1 MKALARKL
9 YLLDNKNEQEIA
21 KKTGQSIDTIFAWA
35 HQDGWD
41 HTRSLANAAPA
52 KMADNIGRQIL
63 AFQQNIADRQEQAGI
78 PTPDE
83 INLQA
88 KLLNGYN
95 KTKHLSQAQIAHVL
109 LEFMHFVADEEQGLY
124 DRIMDLY
131 LQYTDHKSANK
142 TKEKAPDKA
151 TDATAVAPATQP
163 PQPPAP
169 QPEPQQFAA
178 PEPPDDPF
186 IIDKKEYTSGE
197 RPPFNKQAFERN
209 KHMIEQ
215 YHTGDKNGLVEFEGK
230 MVKKGWLEYNLL
242 QYYLPLDRRRFVT
255 DESTYHQKIHHT
267 QTVYDIRDFFA
278 RTRAA

>member
-9 YLLDNKNEQEIA
+9 YLLDNKNEHEIA
-21 KKTGQSIDTIFAWA
+21 KKTGQSIETIFAWA

-41 HTRSLANAAPA
+41 RTRNLANAAPA

-63 AFQQNIADRQEQAGI
+63 AFQQSIADRQEQAGI

-83 INLQA
+83 INMQA

-95 KTKHLSQAQIAHVL
+95 KTKHLSQAQITHVL
-109 LEFMHFVADEEQGLY
+109 LDFMHFVADEEQGLY
-124 DRIMDLY
+124 NRIMELY
-131 LQYTDHKSANK
+131 LQYADHKSADK
-142 TKEKAPDKA
+142 TKGTPGKAADAIVA
-151 TDATAVAPATQP
+151 TTA
-163 PQPPAP
+163 PQLPVPPAP
-169 QPEPQQFAA
+169 QPEPQRAAA

-186 IIDKKEYTSGE
+186 IIDKKEYVSGE
-197 RPPFNKQAFERN
+197 QPPFSKQAFERN